1 MKKIS
6 ELFHTNKGWFDY
18 PVENGEHRSYRVNG
32 PKPFKVYHKDG
43 SFSYAYSYGEYHYT
57 FSIEERDAARKEYFE
72 NRAKIGERN
81 ALIKKFGELDTETM
95 KRLLAMI
102 EK

>member
-6 ELFHTNKGWFDY
+6 ELFHTDKGWFDY
-18 PVENGEHRSYRVNG
+18 PVANGRHRDYKVNSS
-32 PKPFKVYHKDG
+32 KPFRVYHEDG
-43 SFSYAYSYGEYHYT
+43 SFSYAYSYGEYQYT
-57 FSIEERDAARKEYFE
+57 FSIEERDAARKTYAEE
-72 NRAKIGERN
+72 RAKIGERN

-95 KRLLAMI
+95 KKLLAMV